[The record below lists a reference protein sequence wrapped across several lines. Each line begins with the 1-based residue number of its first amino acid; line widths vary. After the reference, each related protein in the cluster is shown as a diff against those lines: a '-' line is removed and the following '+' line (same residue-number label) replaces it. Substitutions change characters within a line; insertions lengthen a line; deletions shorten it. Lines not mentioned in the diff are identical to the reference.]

1 MPSKI
6 KELMTIRINKSLKV
20 MLDSEPYKR
29 HKGKL
34 IRLLL
39 EAYFQN
45 LLPGIKYKFEA
56 EIKNGK

>member
-20 MLDSEPYKR
+20 QLESMPYKR

-39 EAYFQN
+39 EAYFSN
-45 LLPGIKYKFEA
+45 LLPGIKIKFEK
-56 EIKNGK
+56 EIQDVK

>member
-20 MLDSEPYKR
+20 MLESEPYKR

-45 LLPGIKYKFEA
+45 LLPGIKIKFEK
-56 EIKNGK
+56 EISNGQ